1 MNSGDEEDSTV
12 ERHFIELATRT
23 LENDPATR
31 DEARAELAGRLA
43 RERARGKEL
52 PVEAAL
58 YQLAKFVP
66 VRQGIGSIFA
76 GAVLILVLAAI
87 ALFQGSA
94 TLPEIKLLPIV
105 MHDNPSAQRW
115 FDRLPAEDREFFAAG
130 LGEGLFMLRPY
141 DEALQLESLD
151 KLRQQHPG
159 DLGLFE
165 LYSFRHVS
173 LHGDVPPGFRETW
186 QKLDPENGMWDLLEA
201 ASLAMNKTPGVKRSE
216 QDRARAAQL
225 FHQGA
230 SPDRF
235 QTYLPELRQR
245 KLARLPEF
253 PATYVG
259 NAALI
264 NLARPL
270 RIDFDELTY
279 RQRALAVLV
288 YTMSEELSKNQ
299 EKAGLKTLTE
309 DWRKTSLGLLAASR
323 NWEDLN
329 ANIYFVSFIE
339 YLADTARNLGLTE
352 EEKHLRALMA
362 EIALDTSS
370 VPTSFRA
377 GSGVTLKSLKPP
389 KQFDSISRQATRQY
403 PLPLDTKRQDA
414 GRLAEYLA
422 AERGFALLASLL
434 VLVALAFAW
443 LESFRRGKRVNG
455 MADGL
460 APLLQWRDTAWILS
474 LGVIAPFLWYW
485 TITRH
490 TPLGARD
497 IGMTFFTGFPPVLI
511 QMISGLLLPGVLTL
525 QIIQW
530 RMKRRLGILGLG
542 GRSALVGWGVVVV
555 TALILPAA
563 GAIHWLPAH
572 EDTLSRGIA
581 AACGI
586 PLLWMLWQG
595 SSVLFSP
602 RSGALG
608 GVLLCRTIAAP
619 LVLACLIFLRCGPIL
634 RSMEESRMIQAS
646 ITNQDLSRIGTLPG
660 EAQTVADL
668 TKRITTILEA
678 NNLPAP

>member
-1 MNSGDEEDSTV
+1 MNIGEKEDSTV
-12 ERHFIELATRT
+12 EHHFIELATRT

-31 DEARAELAGRLA
+31 DETRAELASRLA
-43 RERARGKEL
+43 RERSRGKEL

-66 VRQGIGSIFA
+66 VRQGIGSILA
-76 GAVLILVLAAI
+76 GAVVILILAAI
-87 ALFQGSA
+87 ALLQVGA
-94 TLPEIKLLPIV
+94 TLPEIKLLPIA
-105 MHDNPSAQRW
+105 MNDNPSAQKW

-130 LGEGLFMLRPY
+130 LGEGLFMLRLS
-141 DEALQLESLD
+141 DEVLQLESLD
-151 KLRQQHPG
+151 KLRQQHPA

-165 LYSFRHVS
+165 LYSFRHVG

-186 QKLDPENGMWDLLEA
+186 QKLDPGNGMWDLLEA
-201 ASLAMNKTPGVKRSE
+201 ASLAMGKTSGVKCSE
-216 QDRARAAQL
+216 QDRARAVQL

-230 SPDRF
+230 SSGRF
-235 QTYLPELRQR
+235 QTYLPELRER

-259 NAALI
+259 NAALA
-264 NLARPL
+264 NLASPL

-299 EKAGLKTLTE
+299 EKAGLRTLAE

-339 YLADTARNLGLTE
+339 YLADSARNLGLTE

-362 EIALDTSS
+362 EIALETSP
-370 VPTSFRA
+370 VPASFRA
-377 GSGVTLKSLKPP
+377 GSVLTLKSAVDP
-389 KQFDSISRQATRQY
+389 KQLDSISRQTARRY
-403 PLPLDTKRQDA
+403 PLPLDITRQDA

-422 AERGFALLASLL
+422 AERGFALLASIL
-434 VLVALAFAW
+434 VLVALTLAW

-460 APLLQWRDTAWILS
+460 APLLQWRDTAWILG
-474 LGVIAPFLWYW
+474 LGVIAPFLCYW

-490 TPLGARD
+490 TPLSARD

-530 RMKRRLGILGLG
+530 RIKRRLGVLGLG
-542 GRSALVGWGVVVV
+542 GRSALAGWGVVIV

-563 GAIHWLPAH
+563 GAIHWLPVH
-572 EDTLSRGIA
+572 EDPISKGIA

-595 SSVLFSP
+595 GSVLFSP
-602 RSGALG
+602 TSGALG
-608 GVLLCRTIAAP
+608 GVLLCRTIATP
-619 LVLACLIFLRCGPIL
+619 LALACLILLRCGPTL
-634 RSMEESRMIQAS
+634 RSIEESRMIQAS
-646 ITNQDLSRIGTLPG
+646 ITNLNLSEVGTLPG
-660 EAQTVADL
+660 EARAVADL

-678 NNLPAP
+678 NKLPDP